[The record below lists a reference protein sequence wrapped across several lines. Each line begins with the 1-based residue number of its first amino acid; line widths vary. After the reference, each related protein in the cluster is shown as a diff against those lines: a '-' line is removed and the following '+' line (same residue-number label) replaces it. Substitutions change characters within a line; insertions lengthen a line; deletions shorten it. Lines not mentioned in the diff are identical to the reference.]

1 MRRPLDRLNRNAA
14 ACPDFM
20 SYLDI
25 RRAIVKRE
33 FFVEYQPKV
42 SLVSGAIEGLEALVR
57 WGHRRLGRLSPDV
70 FIPRLERTDLIHS
83 LTTSVLEEAAATCA
97 ALHRSGSPVGIAV
110 NVAPAAVT
118 ESLPKYVDAA
128 LHRTRLD
135 HTWLTLEITQS
146 MPFDNLSKAHSI
158 LNAVRGRGVH
168 ISLDDFGMGYGS
180 LAQLVTLPFD
190 EIKIDRLFAGRSGRS
205 IEAAE
210 IARFTTILGHSLGMR
225 VVAEG
230 VEDRRTLSTLHAMG
244 VDVLQG
250 HYLSKA
256 VGTADLLAEFPLIA
270 DRIAGRLGKRSID
283 LAKEHSLL
291 EAPPGDEH
299 RAWA

>member
-1 MRRPLDRLNRNAA
+1 MRRPLDRLDRNAA

-20 SYLDI
+20 TYLDI

-42 SLVSGAIEGLEALVR
+42 DLVTGAIEGLEALVR
-57 WGHRRLGRLSPDV
+57 WDHKRLGRLAPDV

-83 LTTSVLEEAAATCA
+83 LTTTVLDEALRTCA
-97 ALHRSGSPVGIAV
+97 ALHRRGSPVGVAV

-118 ESLPKYVDAA
+118 ESLPKLVDAA
-128 LHRTRLD
+128 LQRNRLD

-168 ISLDDFGMGYGS
+168 VSLDDFGMGYGS

-190 EIKIDRLFAGRSGRS
+190 EIKIDRLFAGRAGRS
-205 IEAAE
+205 SEAAE
-210 IARFTTILGHSLGMR
+210 ISRFTTTLGHSLGMR

-230 VEDRRTLSTLHAMG
+230 VEDRKALTVIRQMG

-250 HYLSKA
+250 HYLSA
-256 VGTADLLAEFPLIA
+256 SIGTADLLAEFPLIA
-270 DRIAGRLGKRSID
+270 DRIAGRLGKRAID
-283 LAKEHSLL
+283 LAHEPTSHETRPS
-291 EAPPGDEH
+291 EEH